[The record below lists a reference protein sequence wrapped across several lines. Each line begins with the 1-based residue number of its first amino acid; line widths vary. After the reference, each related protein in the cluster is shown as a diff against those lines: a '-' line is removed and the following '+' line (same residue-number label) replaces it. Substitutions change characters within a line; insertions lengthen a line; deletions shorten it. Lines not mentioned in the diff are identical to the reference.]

1 VPGVLVAGGAW
12 TSALLR
18 HHGLRFLQA
27 SVKSTSFYTTEA
39 PAVTEG
45 GVAMGDITIRRR
57 LDGRYTVGL
66 SGRGQLQITPRG
78 LMQARAFW
86 PTFRIR
92 RRGLSFALGRSFLEG
107 PEAIRSWQAD
117 GISPFERIR
126 TLDPAPDTHLVEFGL
141 TRLAAAYPVLAG
153 IRAEQAWGG
162 MVDSTPDAIP
172 VISGVA
178 SLPGLYISS
187 GFSGHGF
194 GLGPAAGRLAAD
206 LIRNDAPCVDAA
218 AFRYER
224 MIDGTRL
231 SAPGML

>member
-1 VPGVLVAGGAW
+1 M
-12 TSALLR
+12 
-18 HHGLRFLQA
+18 
-27 SVKSTSFYTTEA
+27 KSTSFYTTEA